1 MKKLRVMLE
10 RTLDLC
16 FARDTVQLLTAQT
29 VHRLDELID
38 DARARDSAGAVEG
51 EPHLKF
57 G

>member
-10 RTLDLC
+10 RTPNLC

-38 DARARDSAGAVEG
+38 DVRARDSADAVGA